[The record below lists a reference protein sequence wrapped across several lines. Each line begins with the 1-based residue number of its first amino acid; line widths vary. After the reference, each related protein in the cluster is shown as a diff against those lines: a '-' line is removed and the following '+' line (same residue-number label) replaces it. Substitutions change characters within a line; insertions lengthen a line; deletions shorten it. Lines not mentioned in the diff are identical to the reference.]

1 MGKVKIILGCALLAL
16 VVSTGWQ
23 IAACELANYELQDE
37 LKDLGSLSG
46 TRIGLSNPKSD
57 DDLREAIIAK
67 ARGHA
72 ISLDPSQITVERWG
86 TAEYPRAYLA
96 VDYKAR
102 IALPGFAFTLHFQP
116 NSGDKRFAPGTG
128 AGS

>member
-1 MGKVKIILGCALLAL
+1 MGKVKVIFGCALLAL

-23 IAACELANYELQDE
+23 IAASELGNYELQDE
-37 LKDLGSLSG
+37 LKDLGSLNS
-46 TRIGLSNPKSD
+46 TRIGLSTPKSD
-57 DDLREAIIAK
+57 DDLREAVIEK
-67 ARGHA
+67 ASRHG
-72 ISLDPSQITVERWG
+72 IVLDPSQITVERWG

-102 IALPGFAFTLHFQP
+102 IILPGFTLTLHFRP
-116 NSGDKRFAPGTG
+116 TSGEKQFASGTG

>member
-1 MGKVKIILGCALLAL
+1 VGKLKIIVICALLVLLA
-16 VVSTGWQ
+16 STGWQ

-37 LKDLGSLSG
+37 LKDMGALNS
-46 TRIGLSNPKSD
+46 TRIGLTNPKSD
-57 DDLREAIIAK
+57 DDLREAVIEI

-72 ISLDPSQITVERWG
+72 IVLSPSQITVERWG

-102 IALPGFAFTLHFQP
+102 IALPGYAFTLHFRP
-116 NSGDKRFAPGTG
+116 TSGNKPQWQ
-128 AGS
+128 